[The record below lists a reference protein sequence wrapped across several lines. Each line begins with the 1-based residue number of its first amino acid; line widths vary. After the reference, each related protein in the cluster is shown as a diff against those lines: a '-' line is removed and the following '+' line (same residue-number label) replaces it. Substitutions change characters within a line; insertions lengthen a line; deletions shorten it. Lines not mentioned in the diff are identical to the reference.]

1 MRKGDY
7 ARSIGTAHINP
18 ALTPE
23 AEDIMTGFFTIK
35 EFRQAADFVMK
46 KTSIK
51 PRIGIILGSGLGD
64 FADSVTGADIIDYQ
78 DIPNW
83 PVSSVKGHAGRLH
96 LGWMENHPV
105 MVMRG
110 RTHFY
115 EGYPMTQITLPV
127 RVMQLMGVELLMLT
141 NAAGG
146 INKFFTP
153 GELMLITDQINFIGM
168 GGANPLLGPNDDSL
182 GPRFPDMSKIY
193 DRDIREAA
201 LTVAR
206 EKDIPLHQGVYAGL
220 AGPSFESP
228 AEVRFFRAIGVDAVG
243 MSTTP
248 EAIAAR
254 HGGLKVMGV
263 SSIAN
268 LAIDDPDST
277 AITTHEEVLEAG
289 KVAIPRLITLLRGV
303 LQRL

>member
-1 MRKGDY
+1 M
-7 ARSIGTAHINP
+7 SHINL
-18 ALTPE
+18 AFTPDT
-23 AEDIMTGFFTIK
+23 EDIMTGFFTIN

-46 KTSIK
+46 KTSVK
-51 PRIGIILGSGLGD
+51 PRIGIVLGSGLGD
-64 FADSVTGADIIDYQ
+64 FADSVTGADIIDYHE
-78 DIPNW
+78 IPNW

-96 LGWMENHPV
+96 IGWLEKQPV
-105 MVMRG
+105 IVMRG
-110 RTHFY
+110 RTHYY

-146 INKFFTP
+146 INKQFVP
-153 GELMLITDQINFIGM
+153 GELMLINDQINFVGM

-193 DRDIREAA
+193 DREIRETA
-201 LTVAR
+201 LSVAR
-206 EKDIPLHQGVYAGL
+206 DNDIPLHQGIYAGL

-228 AEVRFFRAIGVDAVG
+228 AEVRFFRMIGVDAVG

-248 EAIAAR
+248 EAITAR
-254 HGGLKVMGV
+254 HGGMKVMGV

-268 LAIDDPDST
+268 VAIDDPDST
-277 AITTHEEVLEAG
+277 AITTHDEVLEAG